1 LAHKWEPSV
10 DPTGWWLSEKLVP
23 RSSLSCEHHIIN
35 SHLRVRK
42 RLLCGQ
48 DGVRAYWNG
57 KAFISRLGNA
67 FYAPGTPHKHI
78 EHRKTNLTD
87 TFAVFSSRLVL

>member
-23 RSSLSCEHHIIN
+23 LSFLA
-35 SHLRVRK
+35 STTPSGQLTSARTQTF
-42 RLLCGQ
+42 GQ

-67 FYAPGTPHKHI
+67 FYAPGTPHNRI
-78 EHRKTNLTD
+78 EHRKTNLLTILL
-87 TFAVFSSRLVL
+87 FVPFRLVL